1 MRKNEHGAALVVV
14 LLILVGVAAMVAA
27 AAVIGANT
35 GAINKYHSRMTVLEA
50 AADAGIDEVRSAVNA
65 DKTIYPDT
73 GYVTRESGAAVYA
86 ADGTVIP
93 NVRRWLYLGP
103 SGVTSG
109 QYGMFGSV
117 VAVVED
123 AQGNR
128 IVHRGDIYQESFAKY
143 AYFTTDESGI
153 MFAAGDQLFGPVHSN
168 DVITLSTGSP
178 KPTFWGPVSTA
189 QTISNRSNGVFK
201 QGYSEN
207 VAPIPMPSTADLA
220 KLQTQAAI
228 GNTAI
233 VGNTLGAAGEAT
245 TRIEFMALDLNADG
259 DSTDENEGFMR
270 VYQAPAA
277 SAWWVVAHTF
287 GYAGTGV
294 NNGARNS
301 PNCGHSHSAG
311 TANHGTWFI
320 TFEKHLAAWP
330 AGTDSKTNAPT
341 LVGGQV
347 QRRCFLGGSDILY
360 ADAANPNGRFM
371 AVDPAGRGGWLLWP
385 GIVSPLLAGRPDA
398 AYLWPI
404 TRDLNPN
411 FKGVIHVTGRV
422 AVSGRLRGTV
432 SVAATDDIII
442 ADDITY
448 MTNPGA
454 PGRNC
459 RDMLG
464 LFSATDVLMSDNWLN
479 DPIPPLQGLANV
491 TWDESKD
498 EFVHAVVLA
507 LDNFRVENHNTGPTN
522 SEKCESTNWGRG
534 CLYLTGGVIQRARGA
549 VGTAGGTGNL
559 KRYSYDA
566 CGMESPPPYFPTTG
580 RFSRGH
586 FYVVEP
592 TGFNISEYWELLVAG
607 H

>member
-1 MRKNEHGAALVVV
+1 M
-14 LLILVGVAAMVAA
+14 
-27 AAVIGANT
+27 
-35 GAINKYHSRMTVLEA
+35 
-50 AADAGIDEVRSAVNA
+50 
-65 DKTIYPDT
+65 
-73 GYVTRESGAAVYA
+73 
-86 ADGTVIP
+86 
-93 NVRRWLYLGP
+93 
-103 SGVTSG
+103 
-109 QYGMFGSV
+109 
-117 VAVVED
+117 
-123 AQGNR
+123 
-128 IVHRGDIYQESFAKY
+128 
-143 AYFTTDESGI
+143 
-153 MFAAGDQLFGPVHSN
+153 
-168 DVITLSTGSP
+168 
-178 KPTFWGPVSTA
+178 STA

-201 QGYSEN
+201 QGYTEH
-207 VAPIPMPSTADLA
+207 AAAIPMPSTADLA

-233 VGNTLGAAGEAT
+233 VGTTGGALGEAT

-277 SAWWVVAHTF
+277 SAWYVVAHTF

-301 PNCGHSHSAG
+301 PNCGHSVTGG
-311 TANHGTWFI
+311 TANHGAFFV

-341 LVGGQV
+341 LANGQV

-371 AVDPAGRGGWLLWP
+371 AVDPAGRGGWVLYP

-404 TRDLNPN
+404 TRDLNAN
-411 FKGVIHVTGRV
+411 FKGVIHVTGKV

-432 SVAATDDIII
+432 TVAATSDIYI

-464 LFSATDVLMSDNWLN
+464 LFSATDVLVSDNWLN

-498 EFVHAVVLA
+498 EFIHAVVLA
-507 LDNFRVENHNTGPTN
+507 LDNFGVENHTTGPTN

-534 CLYLTGGVIQRARGA
+534 CLYLTGGMIQRARGA

-592 TGFNISEYWELLVAG
+592 TGFNISEYWPLLVAG